1 MIRVFR
7 HVNYN
12 FLFSTM
18 QANFATGLKFK
29 NSLTGTLVNIDSF
42 RNSSSLWMV
51 KMLNGIH
58 VALLYTPT
66 VIWDM
71 LETISVMI

>member
-29 NSLTGTLVNIDSF
+29 NSLTGTLVSDLSF
-42 RNSSSLWMV
+42 RKSLSPWMA
-51 KMLNGIH
+51 KMSNGTH
-58 VALLYTPT
+58 VVLLSTQIAT
-66 VIWDM
+66 WVM
-71 LETISVMI
+71 LEITFAMI